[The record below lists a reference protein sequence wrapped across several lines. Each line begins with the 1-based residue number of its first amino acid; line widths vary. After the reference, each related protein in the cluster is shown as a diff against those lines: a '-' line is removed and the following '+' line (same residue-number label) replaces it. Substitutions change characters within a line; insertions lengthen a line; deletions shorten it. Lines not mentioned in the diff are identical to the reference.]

1 MGTTQQVSRRERKKA
16 ETRRTIA
23 DTALRLFFERGYDDV
38 GIREIAQEA
47 DVAVATLFAHFPSKE
62 ALVFDQDAEQ
72 EAALLDVVRRR
83 PEGVSI
89 PEALRGWLHEVV
101 RIARSEPKLARFHG
115 LIDATP
121 ALREHSARMWLRHE
135 EALAQAIAAE
145 LGLDAPDV
153 ACRLLARTC
162 LGAIP
167 SLRDLDGAAQIIDD
181 TFAFIEAGWNA
192 TARVDASRPQR
203 AGRRADGVR

>member
-1 MGTTQQVSRRERKKA
+1 METTPQVSRRERKKA

-72 EAALLDVVRRR
+72 EDMLLDVVRRR
-83 PEGVSI
+83 PDGVAI

-101 RIARSEPKLARFHG
+101 RAARAEPELERFHR
-115 LIDATP
+115 LVDSTP
-121 ALREHSARMWLRHE
+121 ALREHAAQMWLRHE
-135 EALAQAIAAE
+135 DALARTIAADI
-145 LGLDAPDV
+145 GLAAPDIP
-153 ACRLLARTC
+153 CRLLARNC
-162 LGAIP
+162 LGTIP
-167 SLRDLDGAAQIIDD
+167 ALRDADRAARVIDE

-192 TARVDASRPQR
+192 TTSAKGSGLPA
-203 AGRRADGVR
+203 

>member
-162 LGAIP
+162 LGAILRSATSTGPPRSSTTRSP
-167 SLRDLDGAAQIIDD
+167 SSRRAGTRRPASTPPAPNGPVAAQ
-181 TFAFIEAGWNA
+181 TG
-192 TARVDASRPQR
+192 
-203 AGRRADGVR
+203 